1 MNGLYVG
8 ITGVLAFAA
17 GFFAAFSLQKSKNSA
32 LEIENVRLQEKLNST
47 KEKIQSAEDYSALIK
62 KEFVN
67 LANQALIE
75 KNKMLND
82 ENQKNLETFLK
93 PLRENLK
100 DFQSKMEEYNITG
113 IKNTQT
119 LKEQIEYLSGQNK
132 LITTQTEK
140 LANAI
145 STNSKFRG
153 SFGEMILERL
163 LKISGLIDK
172 KDDPIK
178 GNYLLQAGF
187 RNLDSAGGSK
197 ITPDAGV
204 FTKKFYSNILDRIKE
219 LENKYTNLE
228 GLTAPDFTLLFIPF
242 EACMGLIYAN
252 NALVEEA
259 NRRNIVI
266 VGPSTLLSTLRT
278 VNYTWMSKNQNDNIK
293 EILKTGEGIYAK
305 CQTLIGKL
313 EGLSAN
319 FETLRKGFDGVF
331 TSLKGR
337 GGLFGQIAKF
347 RELGFNPANPIDEKY
362 LSDGAETPILDFST
376 ENADGAK
383 NGMEIETELAEK

>member
-1 MNGLYVG
+1 MSILYFLIGVLIF
-8 ITGVLAFAA
+8 ITGFFTAFI
-17 GFFAAFSLQKSKNSA
+17 LQKSKNTS
-32 LEIENVRLQEKLNST
+32 LEIENAKLQEKLNST
-47 KEKIQSAEDYSALIK
+47 QEKIKNADEYSKLIK
-62 KEFVN
+62 NEFVN

-75 KNKMLND
+75 KNKILND

-93 PLRENLK
+93 PLKENLK
-100 DFQSKMEEYNITG
+100 DFQSKIEEYNITG

-119 LKEQIEYLSGQNK
+119 LKEQIEYLSGQNQ
-132 LITTQTEK
+132 LITSQTEK

-153 SFGEMILERL
+153 SFGEMILEKL
-163 LKISGLIDK
+163 LKISGLVDK
-172 KDDPIK
+172 KEDPIK
-178 GNYLLQAGF
+178 GNYLLQTGF
-187 RNLDSAGGSK
+187 RNLDNLGGNKIAPDAVIYLSDGSK
-197 ITPDAGV
+197 NIIVDSKASIVNFLEYTNAKNEEEAGD
-204 FTKKFYSNILDRIKE
+204 FIKKFYSNIQDRIKE

-252 NALVEEA
+252 NALIEEA

-266 VGPSTLLSTLRT
+266 VGPSTLLATLRT

-293 EILKTGEGIYAK
+293 EILKTGEGIYSK

-319 FETLRKGFDGVF
+319 FDTLRKGFDGV
-331 TSLKGR
+331 
-337 GGLFGQIAKF
+337 
-347 RELGFNPANPIDEKY
+347 
-362 LSDGAETPILDFST
+362 
-376 ENADGAK
+376 
-383 NGMEIETELAEK
+383 